1 MPPKEV
7 ARRQKLCSRAMRHLQ
22 YAHDKLMALRD
33 QGLALPPE
41 KQQLG
46 KFEFFF
52 SAWLMQ
58 IFQHQ
63 SDLLS
68 TPKTASGTTFSRSIQ
83 NFPAFQRSYRMDRD
97 QWISCGF
104 PAMMMW
110 ETTRLRDLHGLNL
123 YMPWRKPCVVERPL
137 VWKLLLNK
145 EMLCSWMSWTLKVVK
160 WKQIGACGMQDVVP
174 WNRIS
179 DSQLKSSL
187 NDPTQRIYR
196 KHVIATP
203 MEFVQLQ
210 VVALGFKPL
219 RGYEVRPWGKRGV
232 PTKKTWLTPSRY
244 SWKLPKKGR
253 WVGVSWCIL
262 LPLAAQ
268 RCAVFL
274 LDFSPPNCKDCVLTT
289 CQLLHQRLKLH
300 TIDINL
306 HHGYISVTKKRG
318 SFFPQVPQA
327 LAGLRSWPLPLW
339 LGENYRWEDLQG
351 CMYLGEMD
359 GERSWGMPVDCWTMG
374 QELNCIK
381 VKRWLVF
388 HFYGICGSN
397 W

>member
-46 KFEFFF
+46 KFGVF
-52 SAWLMQ
+52 SEHSASHTFKFKVTSFLP
-58 IFQHQ
+58 
-63 SDLLS
+63 
-68 TPKTASGTTFSRSIQ
+68 PKKLVSLDVVVFLFPSGMTFWRSIQ
-83 NFPAFQRSYRMDRD
+83 NFPAFQRSCRMDRD

-179 DSQLKSSL
+179 DLQLKSSL

-210 VVALGFKPL
+210 VVALGFAAEKLWGSPL
-219 RGYEVRPWGKRGV
+219 GGWGV
-232 PTKKTWLTPSRY
+232 PTKNTRLTSRQSLEASEKGPLSWLAQ
-244 SWKLPKKGR
+244 LE
-253 WVGVSWCIL
+253 
-262 LPLAAQ
+262 LPLAAHRK
-268 RCAVFL
+268 RCFAGFL
-274 LDFSPPNCKDCVLTT
+274 LEFSPPNCKECVLTT
-289 CQLLHQRLKLH
+289 CQLLHQR
-300 TIDINL
+300 
-306 HHGYISVTKKRG
+306 SETK
-318 SFFPQVPQA
+318 
-327 LAGLRSWPLPLW
+327 
-339 LGENYRWEDLQG
+339 
-351 CMYLGEMD
+351 
-359 GERSWGMPVDCWTMG
+359 
-374 QELNCIK
+374 II
-381 VKRWLVF
+381 
-388 HFYGICGSN
+388 H
-397 W
+397 

>member
-52 SAWLMQ
+52 
-58 IFQHQ
+58 F
-63 SDLLS
+63 
-68 TPKTASGTTFSRSIQ
+68 FFRSIQ
-83 NFPAFQRSYRMDRD
+83 LDWCRFFNIKVTQNTGVFRSCVFLASGMTFWRSIQSFPAFQRSYRMDRD
-97 QWISCGF
+97 QWTSCGF

-110 ETTRLRDLHGLNL
+110 ETTRLRDLLGLNL

-137 VWKLLLNK
+137 VWELLLNK

-174 WNRIS
+174 WNHIS

-196 KHVIATP
+196 KHVVIATP
-203 MEFVQLQ
+203 MEFVQQQ

-219 RGYEVRPWGKRGV
+219 RGFEVRPWGE
-232 PTKKTWLTPSRY
+232 
-244 SWKLPKKGR
+244 KGR
-253 WVGVSWCIL
+253 PDKKKPGWHPAADIVGSFRKRAAELVWVGASYC
-262 LPLAAQ
+262 
-268 RCAVFL
+268 
-274 LDFSPPNCKDCVLTT
+274 
-289 CQLLHQRLKLH
+289 H
-300 TIDINL
+300 
-306 HHGYISVTKKRG
+306 
-318 SFFPQVPQA
+318 
-327 LAGLRSWPLPLW
+327 
-339 LGENYRWEDLQG
+339 
-351 CMYLGEMD
+351 
-359 GERSWGMPVDCWTMG
+359 
-374 QELNCIK
+374 
-381 VKRWLVF
+381 
-388 HFYGICGSN
+388 
-397 W
+397 